1 MNKFNFCPK
10 CGCKDIVSLDRK
22 WICGKCGFELYNNV
36 ASAVGLIIQDS
47 EGKILFEV
55 RKKEPRKGF
64 LAFPGGFTD
73 PGESAEEACF
83 RECREELG
91 VEIKNLRYVG
101 SFPNTYEYN
110 GILYKT
116 CDLFFEAELEDN
128 ASMVLQ
134 KDEVS
139 DIKKVP
145 VNSIEDVNHIPLAF
159 KSASEIL
166 KLWVKSV
173 K

>member
-1 MNKFNFCPK
+1 M
-10 CGCKDIVSLDRK
+10 
-22 WICGKCGFELYNNV
+22 
-36 ASAVGLIIQDS
+36 
-47 EGKILFEV
+47 
-55 RKKEPRKGF
+55 
-64 LAFPGGFTD
+64 AFPGGFAD
-73 PGESAEEACF
+73 PGETAEEACF

-128 ASMVLQ
+128 ATMVLQ

-145 VNSIEDVNHIPLAF
+145 VNSIEDVDNIPLAF